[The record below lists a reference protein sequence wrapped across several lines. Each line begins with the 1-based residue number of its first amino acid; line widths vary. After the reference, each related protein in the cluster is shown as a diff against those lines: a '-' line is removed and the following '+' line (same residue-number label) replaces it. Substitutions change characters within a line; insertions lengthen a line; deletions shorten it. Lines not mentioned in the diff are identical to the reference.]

1 MKKIEIPDSI
11 PDGTLSVS
19 DNNVPDYQIL
29 NYKIYGGNQIISSH
43 ISNNLSLLKLDSS
56 LNHMRLLWLC
66 TGLFCLILLCGTV
79 YADDRNDAT
88 KYTIAIQEEKNNTPA

>member
-1 MKKIEIPDSI
+1 
-11 PDGTLSVS
+11 
-19 DNNVPDYQIL
+19 
-29 NYKIYGGNQIISSH
+29 
-43 ISNNLSLLKLDSS
+43 
-56 LNHMRLLWLC
+56 MRLLWLC